1 MEINRSE
8 FRVVKMAEV
17 LGVSKSGFYA
27 YLNRPKSNREIE
39 NEQLLEKIKAVHKR
53 SHGIYGYPRI
63 TKELE
68 NDGAPSKN
76 RVHRLMKKNDIK
88 SKTVKKYKA
97 TTNSNHKFPVADNLL
112 NREFT
117 AEKPNQKWV
126 SDITYVATDEG
137 WLYLA
142 GVMDLHGRPIVGF
155 AMDDHMRKSLVIK
168 ALNQAIGRTGAKDG
182 LLIHSDRG
190 VQYASEE
197 YQDILKKN
205 GFICSMSRKGNC
217 YDNAPMESFWG
228 KLKQEW
234 LYGRRF
240 KTRLEAKLAIFE
252 YIEVFYNRQRT
263 HSTIGYRVPMKAS
276 NAA

>member
-1 MEINRSE
+1 MENYRSE

-17 LGVSKSGFYA
+17 LDVSKSGFYA
-27 YLNRPKSNREIE
+27 YLNRPKSKREIANDE
-39 NEQLLEKIKAVHKR
+39 LLKKIKAIHKR
-53 SHGIYGYPRI
+53 SHGIYGYPNI

-68 NDGAPSKN
+68 KHGAPSKN
-76 RVHRLMKKNDIK
+76 RVYRLMKKNGIK
-88 SKTVKKYKA
+88 SKTVRKFKA
-97 TTNSNHKFPVADNLL
+97 TTNSNHNLPVAENLL

-126 SDITYVATDEG
+126 SDITYIATDEG

-142 GVMDLHGRPIVGF
+142 GVMDLCGRAIVGF
-155 AMDDHMRKSLVIK
+155 SMDNHMRKSLVIR
-168 ALNQAIGRTGAKDG
+168 ALNQAVGRTGAKEG
-182 LLIHSDRG
+182 LLVHSDRG
-190 VQYASEE
+190 VQYASKE

-205 GFICSMSRKGNC
+205 KFICSMSRKGNC

-240 KTRLEAKLAIFE
+240 KTRTEAKAAIFE
-252 YIEVFYNRQRT
+252 YIEVFYNRQRI
-263 HSTIGYRVPMKAS
+263 HSSNGYRVPMDAFKVA
-276 NAA
+276 